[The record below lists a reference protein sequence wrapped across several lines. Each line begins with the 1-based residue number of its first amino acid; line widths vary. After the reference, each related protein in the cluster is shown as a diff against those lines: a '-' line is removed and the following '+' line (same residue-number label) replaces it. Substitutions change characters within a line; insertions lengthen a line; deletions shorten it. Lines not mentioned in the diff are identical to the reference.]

1 MDDTANR
8 IEELRDYA
16 AEIGVDLSV
25 LHIWEPA
32 QWIVSA
38 AQLLGLD
45 PGLALA
51 ADLDWGHVLRL
62 S

>member
-1 MDDTANR
+1 MGDNARR
-8 IEELRDYA
+8 IEELREYV
-16 AEIGVDLSV
+16 AEKGVDLSV
-25 LHIWEPA
+25 LHIWGPA

-51 ADLDWGHVLRL
+51 TDLDWGHVLRL